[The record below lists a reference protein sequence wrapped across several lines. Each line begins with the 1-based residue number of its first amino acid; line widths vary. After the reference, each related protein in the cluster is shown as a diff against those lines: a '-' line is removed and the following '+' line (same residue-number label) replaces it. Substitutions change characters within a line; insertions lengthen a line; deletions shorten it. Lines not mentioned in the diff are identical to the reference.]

1 MLQIATTFL
10 NGQLSQLNSMLLG
23 KAHCFSFFTSFA
35 ISALLLR
42 TSDSG
47 NQCWLSRNHRL
58 EKYVQ
63 ERVEFQFSEPD
74 GGDRQGE
81 VLDGVEEDGLCV
93 LAEVETT
100 VRQVGLLLHLFN
112 PNIQR

>member
-1 MLQIATTFL
+1 MAFDKKHIARPL
-10 NGQLSQLNSMLLG
+10 
-23 KAHCFSFFTSFA
+23 TSFS
-35 ISALLLR
+35 ISALLFR

-47 NQCWLSRNHRL
+47 NQCWLSRNQTYLR
-58 EKYVQ
+58 KDIQ
-63 ERVEFQFSEPD
+63 ERVEFQFLEPD

>member
-1 MLQIATTFL
+1 MAFDKKHIARPL
-10 NGQLSQLNSMLLG
+10 
-23 KAHCFSFFTSFA
+23 TSFS
-35 ISALLLR
+35 ISALLFR